1 MMRKRMIGT
10 AAGFAALAVLL
21 GGDAVAKK
29 GEPGIVLTIY
39 NPSAVT
45 STYQQQYG
53 YNQYQYQRYGYQQ
66 PYQYGQTAVDP
77 AGYAVVTERRK
88 ITVPNGGGEVR
99 FPDVPAQIDP
109 TTVQFTDETDPAAEV
124 TQQRFEHD
132 LANVDA
138 LLARYVG
145 QAITVVTDQG
155 ERTGTLLWY
164 DANQFLL
171 KTDDAKTPMQ
181 IIDRGKSLRDVRFGN
196 LTGGITAQPTL
207 IWQLASKKAGEHL
220 AQVTYQTRGI
230 SWSADYNVVMSSDEK
245 KYDVSGWLSIA
256 NISGAKFA
264 NATLRLIAGDVAR
277 DTGQV
282 NPYQYPQYD
291 QYGNPVYNTTPP
303 KAPPIYEFDI
313 PETAT
318 IDNGGTKQVEIFGS
332 SSPAVSRTVVYDYL
346 PRQVTYLQG
355 QYGAPT
361 YPLTD
366 PNADGYGA
374 KSTGQLETHLEVTSD
389 KGKALPPGRVRIY
402 KKNDTTGTLE
412 LVSETK
418 VDATAKDA
426 TLRVKTGTTN
436 DLSAERRQADWQLDE
451 TAREAR
457 EKFEIKF
464 KNTRKEAVEVLV
476 VEHLYRWGN
485 WTIENESSPSTV
497 GANNTAQFRVKIPAN
512 GSQTL
517 TYTAVYNW

>member
-1 MMRKRMIGT
+1 MRKRMIGT
-10 AAGFAALAVLL
+10 AAGFMAVAVVL

-29 GEPGIVLTIY
+29 GEPGVILTIY
-39 NPSAVT
+39 NPTAVQNA
-45 STYQQQYG
+45 YQQQYN
-53 YNQYQYQRYGYQQ
+53 YQYQYQRYQQ
-66 PYQYGQTAVDP
+66 PYGQPAVDP
-77 AGYAVVTERRK
+77 SGYAVVTERRK
-88 ITVPNGGGEVR
+88 ITVPKDGGEVR
-99 FPDVPAQIDP
+99 FTDVPAQIDP
-109 TTVQFTDETDPAAEV
+109 TTVQFTDETDAQAEV
-124 TQQRFEHD
+124 TQQRFQHD

-145 QAITVVTDQG
+145 QSITVVTDQG
-155 ERTGTLLWY
+155 ERTGTLLYY
-164 DANQFLL
+164 DASQFLI

-181 IIDRGKSLRDVRFGN
+181 IIDRGKNLRDVRFGS
-196 LTGGITAQPTL
+196 LASGITAQPTL
-207 IWQLASKKAGEHL
+207 IWQVASKKPGEHL

-245 KYDVSGWLSIA
+245 KYDVSGWLSIS
-256 NISGAKFA
+256 NTSGARFA
-264 NATLRLIAGDVAR
+264 DATLRLIAGDVAR

-282 NPYQYPQYD
+282 NPYAYPQYD
-291 QYGNPVYNTTPP
+291 QYGNPVYNTTPA

-313 PETAT
+313 PEAAT
-318 IDNGGTKQVEIFGS
+318 IENGTTKQVEIFGN
-332 SSPAVSRTVVYDYL
+332 SSPTVGRTVVYDYV
-346 PRQVTYLQG
+346 PRQVGYMQQQRAYGGQG
-355 QYGAPT
+355 

-366 PNADGYGA
+366 PNADGYGS

-402 KKNDTTGTLE
+402 KRNDTSGTLE

-426 TLRVKTGTTN
+426 TLRVKTGTTG

-457 EKFEIKF
+457 EKFEVKF

-476 VEHLYRWGN
+476 IEHMYRWSN
-485 WTIENESSPSTV
+485 WTIENESSPSTI
-497 GANNTAQFRVKIPAN
+497 GANDTAQFRVKIPAN
-512 GSQTL
+512 GSHTL